1 MALVS
6 PRRTLLQVID
16 NKEEENFKRKIKM
29 GLNTIWFILITILFA
44 GFFFLE
50 GFDYG
55 VGILLPFL
63 GKTDQER
70 RTIINT
76 VGPHWDANE
85 VWMIVAGGAL
95 FAAFPHVYATLF
107 SGFYLA
113 LILLIAALIVR
124 GVGFEFRSKRE
135 EKNWRNFWDW
145 MIFAGSLLPSLLWGI
160 VVGNLMRG
168 VAIAQD
174 MNYYGGLVPLLN
186 PFALFTGLVF
196 ACLFIMHSANFLRI
210 KLSDEIGKR
219 VRNICLPAWI
229 ITLVLTVIFVVWT
242 FVATDIL
249 TKPGINGLVF
259 ILLAALALLVTGWL
273 VRTDKL
279 GWAFIAGSLVI
290 VLLTLTVFNG
300 LYPRILISTQNPAWS
315 LTINNASSSQYT
327 LKIMTIIAA
336 IFVPIVLVYQGWTY
350 WVFRKRIGS
359 RDEKLVY

>member
-1 MALVS
+1 
-6 PRRTLLQVID
+6 
-16 NKEEENFKRKIKM
+16 M
-29 GLNTIWFILITILFA
+29 GLNTIWFILITVLFA

-63 GKTDQER
+63 GKNDQER
-70 RTIINT
+70 RAIINT
-76 VGPHWDANE
+76 IGPHWDANE

-135 EKNWRNFWDW
+135 EKSWRNFWDW
-145 MIFAGSLLPSLLWGI
+145 MIFAGSLLPSVLWGI

-168 VAIAQD
+168 VAIVQD
-174 MNYYGGLVPLLN
+174 MNYYGGLAPLLN
-186 PFALFTGLVF
+186 PYALLTGLVF
-196 ACLFIMHSANFLRI
+196 VCLFTMHGANFLRI

-219 VRNICLPAWI
+219 ARIICLSAWI
-229 ITLVLTVIFVVWT
+229 ITLVLTVVLVAWT
-242 FVATDIL
+242 FLATDIL

-259 ILLAALALLVTGWL
+259 VLLAALALLITGL
-273 VRTDKL
+273 LIRIEKL
-279 GWAFIAGSLVI
+279 DWAFITCSLVI
-290 VLLTLTVFNG
+290 VLLTLTVFSG
-300 LYPRILISTQNPAWS
+300 LYPRILISTLNPEWS
-315 LTINNASSSQYT
+315 LTIYNASSSQYT

-350 WVFRKRIGS
+350 WIFRKRIGVKG
-359 RDEKLVY
+359 EKPVY